1 MHDFNQYVKKRIP
14 SMIGKSIKINEL
26 MAEELDTVIKKTSI
40 LVDFYALQ
48 FNEDAELIVPIGTK
62 DKPTGLSRI
71 NDSYIVVT
79 HTDNRPIFYVHSED
93 LKKYIKDI
101 YSQAE
106 KRMSDEYKLAVVL
119 KYAHLADNA
128 EEKDKLDKVF
138 FNI

>member
-1 MHDFNQYVKKRIP
+1 
-14 SMIGKSIKINEL
+14 MIDRAIKVNEL
-26 MAEELDTVIKKTSI
+26 MAEEFDTIIKKTSI

-48 FNEDAELIVPIGTK
+48 FNEEAELIVPIGTR

-71 NDSYIVVT
+71 SDSYIVIT
-79 HTDNRPIFYVHSED
+79 HTDNRPIFYIHSED

-101 YSQAE
+101 YNQVE
-106 KRMSDEYKLAVVL
+106 TRMSEEYKLAVVL

-128 EEKDKLDKVF
+128 EEKDQLEKVF

>member
-1 MHDFNQYVKKRIP
+1 
-14 SMIGKSIKINEL
+14 MIDRAIKVNEL
-26 MAEELDTVIKKTSI
+26 MAEEFDTIIKKTSI

-48 FNEDAELIVPIGTK
+48 FNEEAELIVPIGTR

-71 NDSYIVVT
+71 SDSYIVIT
-79 HTDNRPIFYVHSED
+79 HTDNRPMFYIHSED

-101 YSQAE
+101 YNQVE
-106 KRMSDEYKLAVVL
+106 TRMSEEYKLAVVL

-128 EEKDKLDKVF
+128 EEKDQLEKVF

>member
-48 FNEDAELIVPIGTK
+48 FNEDAELVVPIGTK

-71 NDSYIVVT
+71 SDSYIVVT
-79 HTDNRPIFYVHSED
+79 HLDNRPLFYIHSED
-93 LKKYIKDI
+93 LKEYIKDI
-101 YSQAE
+101 FSQVE
-106 KRMSDEYKLAVVL
+106 TRMSDEYKLSVVL

-128 EEKDKLDKVF
+128 EEKDQLEKVF

>member
-1 MHDFNQYVKKRIP
+1 MHDFNRYVKKRIP
-14 SMIGKSIKINEL
+14 SIIDRSIKINEL
-26 MAEELDTVIKKTSI
+26 MAEEFDTIIRKTSI

-48 FNEDAELIVPIGTK
+48 FNKDAELIVPIGTK

-79 HTDNRPIFYVHSED
+79 HTDNRPLYYVHSED
-93 LKKYIKDI
+93 MKEYIKHKFK
-101 YSQAE
+101 YLE

-119 KYAHLADNA
+119 KYNDLADNA